1 MAEEGSGS
9 SNCGVSEVGLRQITS
24 TPQFRHLQRELGSQG
39 GSTQGGFLVICDR
52 NRGLFGVQQT
62 EEEGEHERYEKAV
75 KGKNSDKS
83 LFTL

>member
-9 SNCGVSEVGLRQITS
+9 SNCGASEVGLRQITS
-24 TPQFRHLQRELGSQG
+24 TPQFRHLQRGVGEPGREG
-39 GSTQGGFLVICDR
+39 AGFLLICDR
-52 NRGLFGVQQT
+52 NRVLFGVQQT
-62 EEEGEHERYEKAV
+62 EEEGEHVRYEKAV